1 MKKKWLL
8 KGGLIALFSP
18 LLSSA
23 CFVQNSD
30 KPTDPA
36 NRVPVDGGTP
46 SGGGNNGQPG
56 NSTQPGNGDQSGGG
70 TRPGD
75 NSQARFVHSWDE
87 IFNDSPTGADIFWH
101 PSKDELEKEEKRL
114 DDEVKKI
121 LDENKKINEKIF
133 NEFIKSR
140 IDSIFRDSPTGM
152 DITLHPT
159 KEELEKEEKR
169 LADEVKKILD
179 ENKKISEKIFNEF
192 VANGWYAIFRD
203 DATGSEIGKVSI
215 YDYETMSDK
224 ALNKLKAHFMKVK
237 EFYDNI
243 VSSSDKAS
251 ESLRKQYEAYISNL
265 KNELETN
272 KKAIEK
278 KIAENKSKLN
288 YLEKEKIVK
297 AKAELAETKESKK
310 DILDL
315 LEGAKEEKAYY
326 ESEAKIANEEVAK
339 IKVFGDKIDALEKQ
353 IKESE
358 AKIEKISSDVKKKDV
373 FSQLLKSF
381 YQSSYE
387 LKKQIEYLED
397 RIKDK
402 NSNNFSEEFYFNND
416 VKFNYELI
424 SEWNKAIER
433 DNEELTE
440 LQNEINM
447 FLKDNAKAIE
457 EINKLIDEA
466 NKEGHNKDNLA
477 SELEKLNEQVKALA
491 KSSKDWRTYLNSKS
505 KEAKKYNDN
514 VATYDKDIEKLNAH
528 MATGE
533 KEEAA
538 GTQVVKEAEEDL
550 AQLKAEERQLEA
562 ELVKLLEKEKIISV
576 LEKNKDKNNDSFDK
590 NVFKYEIQSDKVA
603 DEIEKIEKVL
613 EKRKQERI
621 KKILTGV
628 SEITKELFSDE
639 FPNLVKEAVER
650 YKKHGDK
657 HASESAKMTAE
668 LFQDLY
674 KKAVEEVKARIYRDS
689 KSGLDINAYLT
700 KEQIDKIVK
709 DYLAENWRNN
719 KAKFDEYLAA
729 KETEEIFGNGY
740 AKAIEE
746 VKARIFRDSKSG
758 LDIDIYLTD
767 AEINKIVK
775 EILEDNY
782 WTNKAKF
789 DEALASKE
797 TEEIFENGYAKAIEE
812 VKAKYE
818 KMIANLMAEKN
829 KLNKEWKE
837 TEADLAK
844 KEADLEIDKNK
855 RIADINSNYEK
866 NKHILEELKNKNND
880 ELKKLLDANSNKD
893 IKSELKSAKESLVD
907 LNDLWWGAKVLA
919 DEYNL
924 QKAELEE
931 MIKKGNLVGNEIE
944 KITELLEKVKTVSD
958 MNEESIRKATAE
970 RKDEYER
977 IYAEAIKEEKD
988 LLSKLDE
995 EDKLLLKVIQELTS
1009 WKWDS
1014 DQWYYSKREMDGF
1027 NHQHIAR
1034 LKDAMWSNDKE
1045 RKRINKLLADK
1056 VLEKEKDEKLDKL
1069 EEEIKAEIEKAK
1081 NEKQMLTKTLEKLNA
1096 EKTEIVKVISDHS
1109 RISKIND
1116 LSDLYNKNQKE
1127 IKAMIDKVSE
1137 TEKDLSIKLSEFDS
1151 KFNKLQAEK
1160 EEINKW
1166 LAELEENNEA
1176 IITMEDD
1183 DYNSKVDNL
1192 DSEAYKLE
1200 KEKDIKEAELD
1211 TKINKFN
1218 KIISE
1223 LNRK

>member
-56 NSTQPGNGDQSGGG
+56 NSTQHGNGDQSGGG
-70 TRPGD
+70 ARPGE

-179 ENKKISEKIFNEF
+179 ENKKINEKVFKEF

-203 DATGSEIGKVSI
+203 DATGSEIGKVSL

-278 KIAENKSKLN
+278 KIAETKSKLN
-288 YLEKEKIVK
+288 YLEKEKLVK

-339 IKVFGDKIDALEKQ
+339 IKVFGDKIDDLEKQ

-358 AKIEKISSDVKKKDV
+358 AKIESLSSQIKQKYG
-373 FSQLLKSF
+373 F
-381 YQSSYE
+381 YE
-387 LKKQIEYLED
+387 LILNVGRRITDLKKQNKYLETL
-397 RIKDK
+397 IKDK
-402 NSNNFSEEFYFNND
+402 QSDNFADSFVFNND
-416 VKFNYELI
+416 YKFNHELI
-424 SEWNKAIER
+424 KEWKPVIENNKEEIKEIEEEIGRFTSEYENVINEVDKLIQEQASNNKEKSDLDKELAKLTKEVETITKGTKDWKSYLEQKEKEVAKAKENVVLYER
-433 DNEELTE
+433 DTKRLADLMKTGDSEE
-440 LQNEINM
+440 
-447 FLKDNAKAIE
+447 
-457 EINKLIDEA
+457 
-466 NKEGHNKDNLA
+466 
-477 SELEKLNEQVKALA
+477 
-491 KSSKDWRTYLNSKS
+491 SK
-505 KEAKKYNDN
+505 
-514 VATYDKDIEKLNAH
+514 
-528 MATGE
+528 GE
-533 KEEAA
+533 KE
-538 GTQVVKEAEEDL
+538 VKESEADL
-550 AQLKAEERQLEA
+550 VQLRKEQERLLKEQKALE
-562 ELVKLLEKEKIISV
+562 EKERIIFV

-628 SEITKELFSDE
+628 SEITKELFNNE

-674 KKAVEEVKARIYRDS
+674 RKAVEEVKARIYRDS

-758 LDIDIYLTD
+758 LDIDVHLTQAEINEIVKKFLEENKELNKRELSLKINSLKAKESEMLAGLRKIENDSNNSELRIKSEVETKIKEINNTFEMKKKKLEKLEKENDKNLNALIKNKDLNSEVNLASESLKELNELLTD
-767 AEINKIVK
+767 AK
-775 EILEDNY
+775 
-782 WTNKAKF
+782 
-789 DEALASKE
+789 ALAL
-797 TEEIFENGYAKAIEE
+797 EN
-812 VKAKYE
+812 
-818 KMIANLMAEKN
+818 
-829 KLNKEWKE
+829 
-837 TEADLAK
+837 
-844 KEADLEIDKNK
+844 
-855 RIADINSNYEK
+855 
-866 NKHILEELKNKNND
+866 EELIN
-880 ELKKLLDANSNKD
+880 AVNKD
-893 IKSELKSAKESLVD
+893 TKKGTELDIKIKELESELKRIDD
-907 LNDLWWGAKVLA
+907 LTKTDI
-919 DEYNL
+919 
-924 QKAELEE
+924 E
-931 MIKKGNLVGNEIE
+931 MIKREI
-944 KITELLEKVKTVSD
+944 KSH
-958 MNEESIRKATAE
+958 
-970 RKDEYER
+970 YEN
-977 IYAEAIKEEKD
+977 AIKEEIE
-988 LLSKLDE
+988 LLDTLYE
-995 EDKLLLKVIQELTS
+995 ENEFLYELIEELKSE
-1009 WKWDS
+1009 KNPS
-1014 DQWYYSKREMDGF
+1014 DQWYYNNRERDGF

-1034 LKDAMWSNDKE
+1034 LKDAMWSNDE
-1045 RKRINKLLADK
+1045 EFDRVVKLTYE
-1056 VLEKEKDEKLDKL
+1056 LENYSNMMMVELDK
-1069 EEEIKAEIEKAK
+1069 I
-1081 NEKQMLTKTLEKLNA
+1081 
-1096 EKTEIVKVISDHS
+1096 
-1109 RISKIND
+1109 
-1116 LSDLYNKNQKE
+1116 
-1127 IKAMIDKVSE
+1127 
-1137 TEKDLSIKLSEFDS
+1137 
-1151 KFNKLQAEK
+1151 K
-1160 EEINKW
+1160 EEIEIERAKKPTIESNISKARSEKAEVDKAILDRNKEFTKAKELLVLYNNDISNIEKNIK
-1166 LAELEENNEA
+1166 LAGEKYEKLLTQLKAHNEKMSEYTATKAKIEESNKELEESTRKALIEIESQFEKQILELDKNAYEL
-1176 IITMEDD
+1176 EEKK
-1183 DYNSKVDNL
+1183 YSELKELSKEIDL
-1192 DSEAYKLE
+1192 YE
-1200 KEKDIKEAELD
+1200 KAIKEIEA
-1211 TKINKFN
+1211 N
-1218 KIISE
+1218 
-1223 LNRK
+1223 